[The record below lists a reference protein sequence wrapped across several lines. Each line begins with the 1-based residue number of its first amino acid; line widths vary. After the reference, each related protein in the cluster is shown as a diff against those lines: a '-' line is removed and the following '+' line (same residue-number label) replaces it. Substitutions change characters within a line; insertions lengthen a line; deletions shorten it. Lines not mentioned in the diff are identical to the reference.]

1 MKLRGLPENT
11 ELLCG
16 KRLSSA
22 GGKYKYPQA
31 LYHIEVLLD
40 LRVMPN
46 PLHKIIGT
54 LFSNR
59 NAVDT
64 ISGEYKEL
72 ANTIH
77 FYHTTISQ
85 YITYY
90 NKLPD
95 AGKLRFLKRVYYF
108 KNSKQFHYIDLQE
121 KPEMS
126 VLLSASAVQVTFGLR
141 AYLLPFFKN
150 IYLTADAY
158 KTGEIDV
165 VAVGHVSTSGIYI
178 AWKYFLQGFSND
190 TDGVNTALH
199 EMAHA
204 LRHQSRMKEFG
215 LDKEFHT
222 DFSKYMQQYGPVL
235 IQTLIQRRSF
245 LRSYAFTDFEE
256 FWAVSVEAFFE
267 LPSELKTYLPGI
279 YTTLCEVLNQ
289 DPLKDKKIIPVT

>member
-1 MKLRGLPENT
+1 
-11 ELLCG
+11 
-16 KRLSSA
+16 
-22 GGKYKYPQA
+22 
-31 LYHIEVLLD
+31 
-40 LRVMPN
+40 MPN
-46 PLHKIIGT
+46 PLHKIISD
-54 LFSNR
+54 LLR
-59 NAVDT
+59 NKPPGSQVPAEYRELTET
-64 ISGEYKEL
+64 IL
-72 ANTIH
+72 

-90 NKLPD
+90 NKLPE
-95 AGKLRFLKRVYYF
+95 AGKLRFLKRVHYF

-121 KPEMS
+121 KPEMP

-150 IYLTADAY
+150 IYLVADAY
-158 KTGEIDV
+158 KAKEIDV
-165 VAVGHVSTSGIYI
+165 MAVGHVSKTGIYI
-178 AWKYFLQGFSND
+178 AWKYFLQGFSNN

-204 LRHQSRMKEFG
+204 LRHQNQLRNFG
-215 LDKEFHT
+215 IDKEFHT

-267 LPSELKTYLPGI
+267 LPGELKTYLPGI
-279 YTTLCEVLNQ
+279 YTALCEVLNQ
-289 DPLKDKKIIPVT
+289 DPLNDKKIIPVT